1 MRKDIGWHDNR
12 ENGSGIITATLASD
26 VQLLDGVSAKGT

>member
-12 ENGSGIITATLASD
+12 ENGSGIITSTLASD
-26 VQLLDGVSAKGT
+26 VQLLAGVSAEGT